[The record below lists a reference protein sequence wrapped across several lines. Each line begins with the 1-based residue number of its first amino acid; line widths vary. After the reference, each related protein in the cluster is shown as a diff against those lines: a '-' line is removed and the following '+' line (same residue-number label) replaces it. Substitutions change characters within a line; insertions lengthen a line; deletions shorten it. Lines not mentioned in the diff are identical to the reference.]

1 MTETTQKS
9 RALPDNADPVVDY
22 TTAAAKPG
30 MLRGEATLDIQTRQ
44 AQRLV
49 YGRRKTEDKEHIVG
63 LVRYGMNMKR
73 IWTSAGR
80 DDPYA
85 DWILL
90 QTESA
95 LNEARDKINDLRQE
109 TEERLATVS
118 IGIHIDVAH
127 SIEPVHIPLQFANA
141 YGYMGAYL
149 IADFDQLVRTVLTAR
164 HVGLLTGDQ
173 STHSLYQTSRMVRR
187 AFAFSSQWKF
197 SLVTRTDVRNNT
209 PMAAKAKELMP
220 KIDLPTEVIEATLRA
235 NIAPD
240 IVTAASPLEEPDNEK
255 PANSTDEE
263 TS

>member
-1 MTETTQKS
+1 MAETSKTT

-95 LNEARDKINDLRQE
+95 LTEARDKINNVRQE
-109 TEERLATVS
+109 TEQKLSSVS
-118 IGIHIDVAH
+118 VGIHIDVAH
-127 SIEPVHIPLQFANA
+127 SIEPVHVPLQFTNA

-149 IADFDQLVRTVLTAR
+149 IADYDQLVRTILTAR
-164 HVGLLTGDQ
+164 HVGILTGDQ
-173 STHSLYQTSRMVRR
+173 STQTLYYTSRMVRR
-187 AFAFSSQWKF
+187 SFAFSSQWKF
-197 SLVTRTDVRNNT
+197 SLVTRADIRNNT

-220 KIDLPTEVIEATLRA
+220 KIKLPTEVIEGTLRA
-235 NIAPD
+235 KIAPD
-240 IVTAASPLEEPDNEK
+240 IVKASSQLEEPKEEK
-255 PANSTDEE
+255 LDNSTDEE

>member
-1 MTETTQKS
+1 MTDTTQTN

-85 DWILL
+85 DWILFL
-90 QTESA
+90 TETA
-95 LNEARDKINDLRQE
+95 LMEARIKTN
-109 TEERLATVS
+109 TERLSIEECLTSVS
-118 IGIHIDVAH
+118 SGIHIDVAH

-149 IADFDQLVRTVLTAR
+149 IADFDQLVRTVLTGR
-164 HVGLLTGDQ
+164 HVGLLTGDE
-173 STHSLYQTSRMVRR
+173 STRILYQTSRMVRR
-187 AFAFSSQWKF
+187 AFTFSSQWKF

-220 KIDLPTEVIEATLRA
+220 KIDLPEGVIEGELRA
-235 NIAPD
+235 EIAPE
-240 IVTAASPLEEPDNEK
+240 IITATSPLDEPELD
-255 PANSTDEE
+255 NSTNEE

>member
-1 MTETTQKS
+1 MSDSNSTT
-9 RALPDNADPVVDY
+9 RLLPDNADPVVDY

-85 DWILL
+85 DWILF
-90 QTESA
+90 QTETA
-95 LNEARDKINDLRQE
+95 LMEARIKVN
-109 TEERLATVS
+109 TERLDIEECLSTVS
-118 IGIHIDVAH
+118 SGIHIDVAH

-164 HVGLLTGDQ
+164 HVGLLTGNE
-173 STHSLYQTSRMVRR
+173 STHALYQTSRMVRR

-220 KIDLPTEVIEATLRA
+220 KIDLPTGVIEGDLRA
-235 NIAPD
+235 EIAPD
-240 IVTAASPLEEPDNEK
+240 IVTTSSALDETDNGK
-255 PANSTDEE
+255 LDNPTNEE